1 MARNR
6 NIMRRYQ
13 LPGSVYY
20 SGILILGGVLEQE
33 YTRYTISVLLC
44 FRKLHHDGA
53 ADQNVTF
60 VW

>member
-1 MARNR
+1 
-6 NIMRRYQ
+6 MRRYQ